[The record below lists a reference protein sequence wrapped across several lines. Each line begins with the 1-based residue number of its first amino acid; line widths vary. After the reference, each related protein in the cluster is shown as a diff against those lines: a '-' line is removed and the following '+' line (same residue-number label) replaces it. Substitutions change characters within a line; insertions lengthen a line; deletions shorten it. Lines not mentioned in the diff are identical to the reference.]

1 MLATDE
7 DALICDMAETY
18 HVFDIWGLPVE
29 TLAVLASGLR
39 DNSRI
44 KMKLAGLEF
53 IPVEFVLPHI
63 ADNLALYLYS
73 FSKDA
78 KYKRN
83 MPKMFTDIMS
93 GKSKKE
99 KDIKAFASGA
109 DFMAAW
115 ERLSNGE

>member
-1 MLATDE
+1 MLSKNE

-18 HVFDIWGLPVE
+18 HIYDIWALPVE

-44 KMKLAGLEF
+44 KMYMAGLKHIPAEF
-53 IPVEFVLPHI
+53 ILPHI
-63 ADNLALYLYS
+63 ADTLALLCYS

-83 MPKMFTDIMS
+83 MPKRFTDIMR
-93 GKSKKE
+93 GKEES

-109 DFMAAW
+109 DFDAAW
-115 ERLSNGE
+115 ARLSNGE